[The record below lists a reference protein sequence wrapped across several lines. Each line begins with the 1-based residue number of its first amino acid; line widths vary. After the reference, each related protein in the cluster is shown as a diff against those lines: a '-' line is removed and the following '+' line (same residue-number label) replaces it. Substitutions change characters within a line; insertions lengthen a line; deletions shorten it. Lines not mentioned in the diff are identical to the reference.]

1 MIRKDLELQRQVI
14 RWINE
19 IGWNPFDKPI
29 DLLEWDDVCYL
40 KRLRSECA

>member
-1 MIRKDLELQRQVI
+1 MIRKDLELQRKVI
-14 RWINE
+14 ELINE

-29 DLLEWDDVCYL
+29 DLLSWEDVCYL